1 MLLGDYGSSAAKQ
14 KKQRARLDMVVGE
27 PRDVANLVSFL
38 IREESDLINGDLIL
52 LDAGRHLWYGSDE
65 TMSKVIGHRF

>member
-1 MLLGDYGSSAAKQ
+1 
-14 KKQRARLDMVVGE
+14 MVVGE

-38 IREESDLINGDLIL
+38 IWEESDLINGDLIL
-52 LDAGRHLWYGSDE
+52 LDAGGHLWHGSDE

>member
-27 PRDVANLVSFL
+27 PRDVSNLVSFL

-52 LDAGRHLWYGSDE
+52 LDAGGHLWHGSDE